1 MEKQKSERN
10 MERIY
15 EKHVDRRARELHE
28 RMFRKKNLNRIK
40 EVK

>member
-1 MEKQKSERN
+1 

-15 EKHVDRRARELHE
+15 EKHVDRRAKELHE
-28 RMFRKKNLNRIK
+28 RMFREKKLNKIK

>member
-1 MEKQKSERN
+1 

-15 EKHVDRRARELHE
+15 EKHVDRRVRELHE
-28 RMFRKKNLNRIK
+28 RMFRKKKLNKIK